1 MAVITER
8 VEAPP
13 VISRS
18 GRLWH
23 ARRTLSRWPLIS
35 GGLVVTMVMLAVFAP
50 YVAPY
55 EPTEFNLRESLES
68 PSLSHFLGTD
78 GNGRDIFSRLV
89 FSGRVSLMVGAAA
102 ALLAAVLGSAYG
114 IAAGYF
120 GGFFSEILMR
130 FADLKLTLPS
140 IMVALVAA
148 ATVGTGPVLWD
159 IVPINVILILG
170 ILYSAHF
177 ARMTRGE
184 TLVIK
189 ETDYVSLARVH
200 GCSNIR
206 IMFQHIFPNI
216 RNTIIVYISLI
227 FAQSVLAESAF
238 SFIGAGVPAETP
250 TWGVM
255 ISQGRDYIATSWWII
270 TFPGVAILLTVM
282 SVNLL
287 GDWLRDRLDPRLRRR
302 I

>member
-1 MAVITER
+1 MAVVTER
-8 VEAPP
+8 VDPGAAGTPLS
-13 VISRS
+13 VL
-18 GRLWH
+18 GQ
-23 ARRTLSRWPLIS
+23 ARRVFRRWPWIS
-35 GGLVVTMVMLAVFAP
+35 GGLFGLIILLTIFAP
-50 YVAPY
+50 WVTPY
-55 EPTEFNLRESLES
+55 SLDDFDLRESLNS
-68 PSLSHFLGTD
+68 PSTSYVLGTD
-78 GNGRDIFSRLV
+78 GNGRDILTRLLY
-89 FSGRVSLMVGAAA
+89 SGRISLLVGASA
-102 ALLAAVLGSAYG
+102 ALFAAVLGSSYG

-120 GGFFSEILMR
+120 GGFFGELLMR
-130 FADLKLTLPS
+130 IADIKLTLPS

-148 ATVGTGPVLWD
+148 ATVGSGPILFGAIPV
-159 IVPINVILILG
+159 NVILILG

-184 TLVIK
+184 TLIIK
-189 ETDYVSLARVH
+189 ETDYVSLAKVH
-200 GCSNIR
+200 GCSHFR
-206 IMFQHIFPNI
+206 IMAVHIFPNI

-250 TWGVM
+250 TWGLM

-270 TFPGVAILLTVM
+270 TFPGAAILLTVM

-287 GDWLRDRLDPRLRRR
+287 GDWLRDRLDPKLRRR

>member
-8 VEAPP
+8 TAPQT
-13 VISRS
+13 ITARD
-18 GRLWH
+18 GRIGNI
-23 ARRTLSRWPLIS
+23 RRFLRRWPIAS
-35 GGLVVTMVMLAVFAP
+35 GGLFVVMVILAVFAP
-50 YVAPY
+50 YIAPY
-55 EPTEFNLRESLES
+55 EPTDFNLRESLEP
-68 PSLSHFLGTD
+68 PSLSHLLGTD
-78 GNGRDIFSRLV
+78 GNGRDILSRLLY
-89 FSGRVSLMVGAAA
+89 SGRVSLIVGASA
-102 ALLAAVLGSAYG
+102 ALLASLVGSTYG

-120 GGFFSEILMR
+120 GGALGECLMR
-130 FADLKLTLPS
+130 LADLKLTLPS

-148 ATVGTGPVLWD
+148 ATVGTGPIIWD
-159 IVPINVILILG
+159 IVPVNVILILG

-184 TLVIK
+184 TLAIK
-189 ETDYVSLARVH
+189 GNDYVALAQVH
-200 GCSNIR
+200 GCSNLR
-206 IMFQHIFPNI
+206 IMIRHVFPNI

-227 FAQSVLAESAF
+227 FAQSVLAESSF

-250 TWGVM
+250 TWGLM

-282 SVNLL
+282 SVNLI

-302 I
+302 V

>member
-1 MAVITER
+1 MAAAEHQIQRTIPDRLADGV
-8 VEAPP
+8 
-13 VISRS
+13 
-18 GRLWH
+18 GR
-23 ARRTLSRWPLIS
+23 AKRTLRRWPVVS
-35 GGLVVTMVMLAVFAP
+35 GGIFGLMIVLAVFAP
-50 YVAPY
+50 VFTPY
-55 EPTEFNLRESLES
+55 TVSDFDLSQSLET
-68 PSLSHFLGTD
+68 PSGSHLLGTD
-78 GNGRDIFSRLV
+78 GNGRDIFTRILYA
-89 FSGRVSLMVGAAA
+89 GRISLLVGAAA
-102 ALLAAVLGSAYG
+102 ALLAAVVGSAYG
-114 IAAGYF
+114 ITAGYF
-120 GGFFSEILMR
+120 GGFLGEFLMR

-140 IMVALVAA
+140 IMVALVVA
-148 ATVGTGPVLWD
+148 ATVGTGPILFD
-159 IVPINVILILG
+159 TVPVNVILILG
-170 ILYSAHF
+170 ILYSSHF

-200 GCSNIR
+200 GCSHLR
-206 IMFQHIFPNI
+206 IMLVHIFPNL
-216 RNTIIVYISLI
+216 RNTVIVYLSLI

-238 SFIGAGVPAETP
+238 SFLGVGVPPETP

-255 ISQGRDYIATSWWII
+255 ISQGRDFIATSWWII

>member
-1 MAVITER
+1 MAVVTER
-8 VEAPP
+8 VDPGTAGPP
-13 VISRS
+13 LSVL
-18 GRLWH
+18 GQ
-23 ARRTLSRWPLIS
+23 ARRVFRRWPWIS
-35 GGLVVTMVMLAVFAP
+35 GGLFGLIILLTIFAP
-50 YVAPY
+50 WVTPY
-55 EPTEFNLRESLES
+55 SLDDFNLRESLNP
-68 PSLSHFLGTD
+68 PSTSYVLGTD
-78 GNGRDIFSRLV
+78 GNGRDILTRLLY
-89 FSGRVSLMVGAAA
+89 SGRISLLVGASA
-102 ALLAAVLGSAYG
+102 ALFAAVLGSSYG

-120 GGFFSEILMR
+120 GGFFGELLMR
-130 FADLKLTLPS
+130 IADIKLTLPS

-148 ATVGTGPVLWD
+148 ATVGSGPILFGAIPV
-159 IVPINVILILG
+159 NVILILG

-184 TLVIK
+184 TLIIK
-189 ETDYVSLARVH
+189 ETDYVSLAKVH
-200 GCSNIR
+200 GCSHFR
-206 IMFQHIFPNI
+206 IMAVHIFPNI

-250 TWGVM
+250 TWGLM

-270 TFPGVAILLTVM
+270 TFPGAAILLTVM

-287 GDWLRDRLDPRLRRR
+287 GDWLRDRLDPKLRRR

>member
-1 MAVITER
+1 MAA
-8 VEAPP
+8 VEHQIQRTIPDRL
-13 VISRS
+13 VNGV
-18 GRLWH
+18 GR
-23 ARRTLSRWPLIS
+23 ARRTLRRWPVVS
-35 GGLVVTMVMLAVFAP
+35 GGIFGLMIVLAVLAP
-50 YVAPY
+50 VFTPY
-55 EPTEFNLRESLES
+55 EVSDFDLRQSLET
-68 PSLSHFLGTD
+68 PSGSHLLGTD
-78 GNGRDIFSRLV
+78 GNGRDIFTRILYA
-89 FSGRVSLMVGAAA
+89 GRISLLVGAAA
-102 ALLAAVLGSAYG
+102 ALLAAVVGSAYG
-114 IAAGYF
+114 IMAGYF
-120 GGFFSEILMR
+120 GGFLGELLMR

-140 IMVALVAA
+140 IMVALVVA
-148 ATVGTGPVLWD
+148 ATVGTGPILFD
-159 IVPINVILILG
+159 TVPVNVILILG
-170 ILYSAHF
+170 ILYSSHF

-200 GCSNIR
+200 GCSHLR
-206 IMFQHIFPNI
+206 IMLVHIFPNL
-216 RNTIIVYISLI
+216 RNTVIVYLSLI

-238 SFIGAGVPAETP
+238 SFLGVGVPPETP

-255 ISQGRDYIATSWWII
+255 ISQGRDFIATSWWII

>member
-1 MAVITER
+1 MA
-8 VEAPP
+8 
-13 VISRS
+13 
-18 GRLWH
+18 
-23 ARRTLSRWPLIS
+23 PLRHC
-35 GGLVVTMVMLAVFAP
+35 LP
-50 YVAPY
+50 
-55 EPTEFNLRESLES
+55 R
-68 PSLSHFLGTD
+68 
-78 GNGRDIFSRLV
+78 
-89 FSGRVSLMVGAAA
+89 
-102 ALLAAVLGSAYG
+102 VLGSSYG

-120 GGFFSEILMR
+120 GGFFGELLMR
-130 FADLKLTLPS
+130 IADIKLTLPS

-148 ATVGTGPVLWD
+148 ATVGSGPILFGAIPV
-159 IVPINVILILG
+159 NVILILG

-184 TLVIK
+184 TLIIK
-189 ETDYVSLARVH
+189 ETDYVSLAKVH
-200 GCSNIR
+200 GCSHFR
-206 IMFQHIFPNI
+206 IMAVHIFPNI

-250 TWGVM
+250 TWGLM

-270 TFPGVAILLTVM
+270 TFPGAAILLTVM

-287 GDWLRDRLDPRLRRR
+287 GDWLRDRLDPKLRRR

>member
-1 MAVITER
+1 MAVIIER
-8 VEAPP
+8 ADAAS
-13 VISRS
+13 VISRAAGL
-18 GRLWH
+18 GRT
-23 ARRTLSRWPLIS
+23 RRVLRRWPVVS
-35 GGLVVTMVMLAVFAP
+35 GGLFATMVILAVFAP
-50 YVAPY
+50 WIAPSA
-55 EPTEFNLRESLES
+55 PTEFNLRESLDG
-68 PSLSHFLGTD
+68 PSFSHILGTD

-89 FSGRVSLMVGAAA
+89 YSGRVSLIVGAAA
-102 ALLAAVLGSAYG
+102 ALFAATLGSAYG
-114 IAAGYF
+114 IMAGYF

-148 ATVGTGPVLWD
+148 ATVGTGPVIWN

-189 ETDYVSLARVH
+189 GTDYVSLARVH
-200 GCSNIR
+200 GCSNFR
-206 IMFQHIFPNI
+206 IMVQHIFPNI

-270 TFPGVAILLTVM
+270 TFPGAAILITVM

>member
-1 MAVITER
+1 M
-8 VEAPP
+8 
-13 VISRS
+13 
-18 GRLWH
+18 
-23 ARRTLSRWPLIS
+23 
-35 GGLVVTMVMLAVFAP
+35 
-50 YVAPY
+50 
-55 EPTEFNLRESLES
+55 
-68 PSLSHFLGTD
+68 SHVLGTD
-78 GNGRDIFSRLV
+78 GNGRDIFTRLLY
-89 FSGRVSLMVGAAA
+89 SGRISLLVGVSA
-102 ALLAAVLGSAYG
+102 ALLAAVVGSSYG

-120 GGFFSEILMR
+120 GGFFSELLMR

-140 IMVALVAA
+140 IMVALVAV
-148 ATVGTGPVLWD
+148 ATVGNGPILFG
-159 IVPINVILILG
+159 IVPVNVILILG

-184 TLVIK
+184 TLIIK
-189 ETDYVSLARVH
+189 EADYVSLAKVH
-200 GCSNIR
+200 GCSHIR
-206 IMFQHIFPNI
+206 IMAVHIFPNI

-250 TWGVM
+250 TWGLM

-270 TFPGVAILLTVM
+270 TFPGAAILLTVL

-287 GDWLRDRLDPRLRRR
+287 GDWLRDRLDPKLRRR